1 MGLANARFSTLLP
14 LSYRSR
20 FAALGQLNILAL
32 SPSSTF
38 RGQGRDRK
46 VRRIEDFA
54 MVAVRTL
61 YVSDAGTRR
70 GPSIDNGTRAC
81 EGTSASATVSWMLR
95 AGRELLQI
103 RPSGGGLTEGFKAVS
118 PKSYFW
124 ARNAP
129 YPFSY
134 LDNPFKS
141 QQNGAPSERTSP
153 TTSPNPIGVA
163 GQASERSCATA
174 ALPIVYPMMTLSSSN

>member
-1 MGLANARFSTLLP
+1 
-14 LSYRSR
+14 
-20 FAALGQLNILAL
+20 
-32 SPSSTF
+32 
-38 RGQGRDRK
+38 
-46 VRRIEDFA
+46 

-141 QQNGAPSERTSP
+141 QQNGAPSERTKGKKP
-153 TTSPNPIGVA
+153 LKPCAFVQLMVALCGCWTSRCVIG
-163 GQASERSCATA
+163 
-174 ALPIVYPMMTLSSSN
+174 SSMRNARVIRV